1 MAKATKRAVVMAMRV
16 AGKDEDDGEGS
27 KSEGNGAKRA
37 IARKRVMV
45 SGNDNKMMAT
55 ETTTQHCCLC
65 HFCPC
70 LSYRSSSLCFDALA
84 ATCNSW
90 WRRMRTMVGAQ
101 GGRELCVEF

>member
-1 MAKATKRAVVMAMRV
+1 MAKAKKRAVVMATRV

-37 IARKRVMV
+37 IARKRAMV
-45 SGNDNKMMAT
+45 SGNDNKMTAT

-65 HFCPC
+65 NRCPC
-70 LSYRSSSLCFDALA
+70 LSHCSSSLCFGTLA
-84 ATCNSW
+84 TTGNGW

-101 GGRELCVEF
+101 GGA